1 MLIPVIP
8 RNLQPSS
15 HIGPIIC
22 GTDSARNAYVQLP
35 ICEHDSGAS
44 CAWTQSPR
52 PVDVHAEGNSSP
64 RWIPG
69 QAAPHNPYLHTSA
82 AAAHHPRKA
91 DQRRSDPRSPL
102 TKQHHDVVP
111 RLRLTTAGFHSRR
124 RGGFVSSHFF
134 PRSVGLGPTASCAN
148 GALTIAPSMLC
159 QRQAIPSISSY
170 SANPLRQSLV
180 NTPWRFHSKKYL
192 WIELALP
199 NSLLGNAF
207 HWHPVRNTK
216 TIPSKTLR
224 GSMALRPP
232 PARRR
237 YFRLLARFRCGISG
251 STRFHSSADTAHDMI
266 APMAKPIMGGLFKAI
281 LIYG

>member
-1 MLIPVIP
+1 MLIPVTL

-15 HIGPIIC
+15 HIGPTIY
-22 GTDSARNAYVQLP
+22 GTDSARNGYAQLP
-35 ICEHDSGAS
+35 IYGHDSGGS
-44 CAWTQSPR
+44 SAWIQSPH
-52 PVDVHAEGNSSP
+52 PVEVHAECNSS
-64 RWIPG
+64 RRLIPG
-69 QAAPHNPYLHTSA
+69 QVAPNNPYLHTNA
-82 AAAHHPRKA
+82 EVGRHLAKA
-91 DQRRSDPRSPL
+91 DQLRSDPRSPL
-102 TKQHHDVVP
+102 TKQHHAAVP

-159 QRQAIPSISSY
+159 QRQTIPSISSY
-170 SANPLRQSLV
+170 SASPLRQSFV

-199 NSLLGNAF
+199 NSLLGKAF
-207 HWHPVRNTK
+207 HWHPVRNAK

-232 PARRR
+232 PACRR
-237 YFRLLARFRCGISG
+237 YFRFLARFRCGISG

-266 APMAKPIMGGLFKAI
+266 APMPIFIMSGLFEAI
-281 LIYG
+281 FIYG